1 MMLNGRSI
9 VLASILLVA
18 CGDDHGVRSLDDA
31 YRPQSAG
38 AQPAGSSS
46 SNAPSSTATCGVS
59 TDGLVAYL
67 PLDGDTTVIGGSSLR
82 AAPNSSPSFTS
93 GARGQ
98 ALAAGG
104 SVRLMPSSS
113 MTLSSWTACAWT
125 YVSAGSDDLY
135 AFSML
140 SGANVVLLGM
150 TGSSSSCSASGSG
163 SGAGRPF
170 VAATGPACL
179 PLPTGVGTEKW
190 SLTCWAYDAS
200 RKQMTVYANGT
211 GTAIPAGGGAPIQ
224 LSTSVPLVIA
234 PSMSSGASAGRIDEV
249 SIWGRA
255 LRADEIAKLAASPC
269 AITRN

>member
-1 MMLNGRSI
+1 MMLNGRS
-9 VLASILLVA
+9 LALATILLVG
-18 CGDDHGVRSLDDA
+18 CGDDHGVRSLDEA
-31 YRPQSAG
+31 FKPQSAG

-46 SNAPSSTATCGVS
+46 SAAPSSGATCGVS

-135 AFSML
+135 AFSVL
-140 SGANVVLLGM
+140 TGPGVVLMGM
-150 TGSSSSCSASGSG
+150 TGSSSSCPG

-170 VAATGPACL
+170 VATTGPVCL

-190 SLTCWAYDAS
+190 SLACWTYDAS
-200 RKQMTVYANGT
+200 REQMTIYANGT
-211 GTAIPAGGGAPIQ
+211 GTGTPAGGGGPIQ

-234 PSMSSGASAGRIDEV
+234 PSMSGASAGRVDEV
-249 SIWGRA
+249 SIWERA
-255 LRADEIAKLAASPC
+255 LRPDEIAKLAASPC